1 MLVEPNEELPI
12 FQLLGEATI
21 TAIVAGF
28 YRQVPDD
35 PILGPMYPQQDFAG
49 AEQRLRS
56 FLMYRFG
63 GPPDYL
69 RDRGHP
75 RLRMRH
81 APFAVDRAAR
91 DRWMQM
97 MMRSVDEQVAAGTV
111 TREHREYLERFLG
124 DIATFLMN
132 RA

>member
-1 MLVEPNEELPI
+1 MAEAELPI
-12 FQLLGEATI
+12 YQLLGAEVL

-28 YRQVPDD
+28 YRRVPQD
-35 PILGPMYPQQDFAG
+35 PILGPMYPAQDLAG

-56 FLMYRFG
+56 FLIYRFG

-81 APFAVDRAAR
+81 APFVIDQAAR
-91 DRWMQM
+91 DRWLQLMLAAI
-97 MMRSVDEQVAAGTV
+97 DEQPAAAP
-111 TREHREYLERFLG
+111 HRAYLERFLG
-124 DIATFLMN
+124 DIATFLVN
-132 RA
+132 R

>member
-1 MLVEPNEELPI
+1 MRVDASEELPI
-12 FQLLGEATI
+12 YQLLGEPTL

-28 YRQVPDD
+28 YRRVPDD
-35 PILGPMYPQQDFAG
+35 PLLGPMYPAQDFAG

-56 FLMYRFG
+56 FLIYRFG

-81 APFAVDRAAR
+81 APFAIGQAAR
-91 DRWMQM
+91 DRWLQLMLA
-97 MMRSVDEQVAAGTV
+97 SVDEQVAAGSV
-111 TREHREYLERFLG
+111 AQVHREYLERFLG
-124 DIATFLMN
+124 DIATFLKN